1 MIPEQYAIM
10 LADFISYMK
19 EKGIIIDVL
28 GIDNEENFNEGNIT
42 PKKHIQIIDKL
53 RVLATEKGFKM
64 PLIIGPERYQPM
76 GDVTN
81 CWMKLFWRKIGEIA
95 SIFMEC
101 ITIRNIVKYLIN
113 WNLSCH

>member
-53 RVLATEKGFKM
+53 RVLATEKR
-64 PLIIGPERYQPM
+64 IQ
-76 GDVTN
+76 D
-81 CWMKLFWRKIGEIA
+81 A
-95 SIFMEC
+95 
-101 ITIRNIVKYLIN
+101 IN
-113 WNLSCH
+113 NRS